1 MTDARP
7 RRALLPPV
15 PLAALLLVGL
25 LAMMSAPPAGAVDA
39 TPVAADQAPAPD
51 TATAP
56 ADTSTTLAEHE
67 FHLMPAGQRPLPLA
81 HGFVE
86 PGSLRLLVEGERWV
100 EGRDFHLRARTGL
113 VIPLR
118 GWRAAP
124 ARGEAATG
132 PGAGLALVS
141 ATYRFLPATPSS
153 RLDLREVS
161 PPPLSAANAPGGL
174 AAPGIAG
181 GTGAE
186 GSAGGTGWRDEGLR
200 VSGSK
205 TVQVSSG
212 SRREMTVD
220 QNLRLSLDGRLTPD
234 VSVRAFLSDDNLPVV
249 PEGNTE
255 ELKDIDKV
263 LVEIRGPAWQA
274 TLGDLVVQRR
284 GTAFGDVR
292 RKLQGLDVRATG
304 GATTV
309 EAVAG
314 APRGAYRTVQL
325 QGQEAN
331 QGPYRLAGGEGGA
344 NLFLVA
350 GSERVSL
357 DGQSLVRGAD
367 RDYVIDYVLGTI
379 TFTYRRL
386 ITAESLITVEFEQ
399 GEGAYSRTVLG
410 AGVEHAFAS
419 TLPGV
424 PARLRA
430 RVLREAD
437 DPARLRTGDL
447 ADGDES
453 LLAAAGDDLE
463 RAVASGVTA
472 AAAGQ
477 GGYTLALAGA
487 DTIYVFAPGGGDW
500 DVVFYHA
507 GTGLGDYRLDSLTS
521 TGRRVYVHVG
531 QGQGAYRVG
540 RPLAMPGSHS
550 LATFA
555 LSLGDSAGSGIDA
568 EWNASQVDRNLLSEL
583 DEDDNGGGAG
593 RVAARWRGNAPR
605 VGGRG
610 TGRLSV
616 DAAWEGQDARFAPL
630 QLRRTI
636 AQYETWGLG
645 ARARRDGFLDEADRR
660 SEARLAWQ
668 ADGRRGAVELGVGL
682 GSLRHGDAVAADR
695 AALDGRWRVGA
706 GAGRHEV
713 TRAGA
718 RDALDPLDITRR
730 AQRHE
735 VSWRVGALQ
744 PALVHERREW
754 RDDALAAGPVAR
766 AAGSRF
772 EESGAVLTG
781 AHKGGAG
788 WRLDFRRGQA
798 DSLRDGNWQRERD
811 SRTAGASVTSGSF
824 GGMRLVGEGTWR
836 RSEQPAGPVESTRLA
851 RLDLAGRWERTG
863 SDWSLGYRVDNSRSE
878 VLDRQIVFVGDQQG
892 DFDEDGDYVG
902 QDLGD
907 YDVVL
912 AGTDSLVATTAVRGD
927 LRWRQSFAFL
937 GRENWYGG
945 WSTQT
950 TASLE
955 GRSTTDRIGRL
966 LALDPAVIF
975 DGRTA
980 VLGDLNVAQ
989 EISLLEHEPRFDL
1002 RGRFGYRQARD
1013 RQFAAHPEDRLDRR
1027 WQATGSANVSAR
1039 VTLRGRY
1046 ATEAERRESTESAF
1060 SARRSQDLTTRRL
1073 ELGWQLAPGPDLRV
1087 GLQGERVTRGDAA
1100 SGIAQREWAL
1110 RPSARARL
1118 RSGWSTLLEARWS
1131 TVASDE
1137 PPGALRPYVFPYPGG
1152 NVEATWRVSWE
1163 PSRTMTVS
1171 ASWFARRQGERG
1183 WQHDLRLESTAR
1195 F

>member
-1 MTDARP
+1 MATPRP
-7 RRALLPPV
+7 RRALPPPM
-15 PLAALLLVGL
+15 PLAALLLVV
-25 LAMMSAPPAGAVDA
+25 AGAI
-39 TPVAADQAPAPD
+39 AAASPAAVETDERAAGTSAAAIAAAD
-51 TATAP
+51 TAT
-56 ADTSTTLAEHE
+56 TLTEHE
-67 FHLMPAGQRPLPLA
+67 FHLMPAVPRPLPLA
-81 HGFVE
+81 HGFVV
-86 PGSLRLLVEGERWV
+86 PGSLRLLVDGELWQ

-113 VIPLR
+113 VVPLR

-124 ARGEAATG
+124 SPGEAAGG

-141 ATYRFLPATPSS
+141 ATYRFLPATPAS

-161 PPPLSAANAPGGL
+161 PPPAA
-174 AAPGIAG
+174 AAAG
-181 GTGAE
+181 AGDPQGRGAA
-186 GSAGGTGWRDEGLR
+186 GSAGAAGAQAGDRWRDDGLR

-212 SRREMTVD
+212 SRRELTVD

-234 VSVRAFLSDDNLPVV
+234 VAVRAFLSDDNLPVV

-263 LVEIRGPAWQA
+263 LVEITAPAWQA

-292 RKLQGLDVRATG
+292 RKLQGLDVRARG
-304 GATTV
+304 GDTTV

-314 APRGAYRTVQL
+314 APRGSYRTVQL

-350 GSERVSL
+350 GSERVTL
-357 DGQSLVRGAD
+357 DGQPLVRGAD

-410 AGVEHAFAS
+410 AGVEHAFDRA
-419 TLPGV
+419 LPGLR
-424 PARLRA
+424 ARLRA
-430 RVLREAD
+430 RVLKEAD

-447 ADGDES
+447 AAGDEA
-453 LLAAAGDDLE
+453 LLATAGDDAA
-463 RAVASGVTA
+463 RAVAPGATEV
-472 AAAGQ
+472 AAGQ
-477 GGYTLALAGA
+477 GDYTRAVVGT
-487 DTIYVFAPGGGDW
+487 DTVFVFAPAGGDW
-500 DVVFYHA
+500 AVGFYHA
-507 GTGLGDYRLDSLTS
+507 GAGRGDYRLESLTT
-521 TGRRVYVHVG
+521 TGRRVYAYVG
-531 QGQGAYRVG
+531 AGQGAYRVG
-540 RPLAMPGSHS
+540 RPLALPGSHS
-550 LATFA
+550 LATIA
-555 LSLGDSAGSGIDA
+555 LSLGDSAGSGLDA
-568 EWNASQVDRNLLSEL
+568 EWNSSQVDRNLLSGL
-583 DEDDNGGGAG
+583 DEGDNGGGAG
-593 RVAARWRGNAPR
+593 RLAARWRTGALR
-605 VGGRG
+605 VGGRHA
-610 TGRLSV
+610 GRLAA
-616 DAAWEGQDARFAPL
+616 DALWEGQDRRFAPL

-636 AQYETWGLG
+636 AQYEAWGLG
-645 ARARRDGFLDEADRR
+645 ARARREGFLDEADRR
-660 SEARLAWQ
+660 AEARLSWTAE
-668 ADGRRGAVELGVGL
+668 GRRGAAQLGVGL
-682 GSLRHGDAVAADR
+682 GSLRHGDAIAADR
-695 AALDGRWRVGA
+695 AAVDGSWRLGG

-713 TRAGA
+713 SRARAADG
-718 RDALDPLDITRR
+718 LDPLDSVRR

-735 VSWRVGALQ
+735 VSWRLGPVQ
-744 PALVHERREW
+744 PALIHERREW
-754 RDDALAAGPVAR
+754 RDDAPAAEASGR
-766 AAGSRF
+766 AAGHRLQ
-772 EESGAVLTG
+772 ENGAALAG
-781 AHKGGAG
+781 AGAGGAA
-788 WRLDFRRGQA
+788 WRLEFRRGLA
-798 DSLRDGNWQRERD
+798 DSLRGGQWRRERD

-836 RSEQPAGPVESTRLA
+836 RAEQPDGPVETTRLA

-878 VLDRQIVFVGDQQG
+878 VLDRQIVFVGERQG
-892 DFDEDGDYVG
+892 DFDQDGDYVG
-902 QDLGD
+902 RELGD

-927 LRWRQSFAFL
+927 LRWRQGFGFL
-937 GRENWYGG
+937 GRERWYGG

-955 GRSTTDRIGRL
+955 GRSTTDRVGRL
-966 LALDPAVIF
+966 LVLDPAVIF

-980 VLGDLNVAQ
+980 VLGDFNFAQ

-1027 WQATGSANVSAR
+1027 WQATGSANVNAR

-1046 ATEAERRESTESAF
+1046 AAEAERRESDESAL
-1060 SARRSQDLTTRRL
+1060 SARRSQDLSTRRL

-1087 GLQGERVTRGDAA
+1087 GLQGERVTRSDAA
-1100 SGIAQREWAL
+1100 SGVAQKEWAL

-1118 RSGWSTLLEARWS
+1118 RSGWSALLEARWS
-1131 TVASDE
+1131 TVRSDE
-1137 PPGALRPYVFPYPGG
+1137 PPGALRPYLFPYPGG
-1152 NVEATWRVSWE
+1152 NVESTWRVSWE
-1163 PSRTMTVS
+1163 PSRTLTVS